1 MERKDRKGPEPEDYG
16 FDYEEL
22 ADTDTDPVQAE
33 QWEEPVQERPED
45 YEIEA
50 SDRMKREDSA
60 EDDEDYGEY
69 REEDHFGDDFGD
81 DFDDDDEIAF
91 RFKPWMIPAFAGMM
105 ILAVLI
111 CIPLWKLSHQG
122 RNTENGGMAAVTTEA
137 QEAEP
142 VLAETSNRETSETE
156 MAPEATAAEPE
167 STQAP
172 ETAASEPVT
181 APTEVPQTTPT
192 PQTTL
197 EAATQPT
204 EVPAVTESP
213 ADSNTGDALAE
224 GNSMTFGDV
233 KETVTAKDVSNL
245 RSTPYTGDNANVVG
259 QLKNGETLTR
269 TGRNDSTGWSRLE
282 YNGQTVYAVSA
293 YLTTDLTY
301 KTPEKPSDPNRV
313 STQDGRVIVF
323 TDCDD
328 YITPKDLIN
337 LRTEPSTSEG
347 ESTVRTQVRNGTNLH
362 RTGYSEGSGWSRV
375 EYNGE
380 ILYAVTNYVIS
391 GSAPE

>member
-1 MERKDRKGPEPEDYG
+1 MAEKDVRDRKREPEDS

-22 ADTDTDPVQAE
+22 VDRETDSVQMEQQDNAVNRKMFGTEDQYADGS
-33 QWEEPVQERPED
+33 EEFSED
-45 YEIEA
+45 GESE
-50 SDRMKREDSA
+50 E
-60 EDDEDYGEY
+60 YGE
-69 REEDHFGDDFGD
+69 ED
-81 DFDDDDEIAF
+81 DFDEDEGIVF

-105 ILAVLI
+105 ILAILI
-111 CIPLWKLSHQG
+111 CIPLWKLSHHD
-122 RNTENGGMAAVTTEA
+122 RNTENNEIAAVTTEV
-137 QEAEP
+137 Q
-142 VLAETSNRETSETE
+142 TSEPAFAESPESET
-156 MAPEATAAEPE
+156 ASEATVAEPE
-167 STQAP
+167 NTPVP
-172 ETAASEPVT
+172 ETTASEPAAAVT
-181 APTEVPQTTPT
+181 EAPQPTPTEAPTVQP
-192 PQTTL
+192 
-197 EAATQPT
+197 QPT
-204 EVPAVTESP
+204 EAPAATEAP
-213 ADSNTGDALAE
+213 IADNTGDALAE

-233 KETVTAKDVSNL
+233 NETVTAKDVSNL
-245 RSTPYTGDNANVVG
+245 RSTPYTGDEGNVVG

-301 KTPEKPSDPNRV
+301 KTPEKPTYPNRV

-347 ESTVRTQVRNGTNLH
+347 ESTVRTQARNGTNLH
-362 RTGYSEGSGWSRV
+362 RTGYSETSGWSRV

-380 ILYAVTNYVIS
+380 ILYAVTSYVIS

>member
-1 MERKDRKGPEPEDYG
+1 MEEKGVRDRKREPEEYN

-22 ADTDTDPVQAE
+22 ADAEVDSEQAGRRDDAVWKTTCDTEDPYTVE
-33 QWEEPVQERPED
+33 SED
-45 YEIEA
+45 FTE
-50 SDRMKREDSA
+50 
-60 EDDEDYGEY
+60 DEDYGEY
-69 REEDHFGDDFGD
+69 PEGDDLD
-81 DFDDDDEIAF
+81 DFDEGDGIGF
-91 RFKPWMIPAFAGMM
+91 RFRPWMIPAFAGMM
-105 ILAVLI
+105 VLAVLI
-111 CIPLWKLSHQG
+111 CIPLWKLSHHD
-122 RNTENGGMAAVTTEA
+122 RTTENNEFAAVTTEA
-137 QEAEP
+137 QSSEQAS
-142 VLAETSNRETSETE
+142 AETPETGIASEKV
-156 MAPEATAAEPE
+156 ATAEPE
-167 STQAP
+167 TTQIPETVTPESAAAVTEAPQPTPTQAP
-172 ETAASEPVT
+172 EAQPQ
-181 APTEVPQTTPT
+181 PTEALV
-192 PQTTL
+192 
-197 EAATQPT
+197 AT
-204 EVPAVTESP
+204 EVPATN
-213 ADSNTGDALAE
+213 NTGDALAE

-233 KETVTAKDVSNL
+233 NETVTAKDVSNL
-245 RSTPYTGDNANVVG
+245 RSTPYTGDEGNVVG
-259 QLKNGETLTR
+259 QLKNGETLVR

-301 KTPEKPSDPNRV
+301 KTPEKPTYPNRV

-380 ILYAVTNYVIS
+380 ILYVVTSYVIS

>member
-1 MERKDRKGPEPEDYG
+1 MERKDRKDREPEDYG
-16 FDYEEL
+16 FEYEEL
-22 ADTDTDPVQAE
+22 VDAEIDPE
-33 QWEEPVQERPED
+33 QRERQDDIAQEELYETEEPTDGKFEE
-45 YEIEA
+45 YGE
-50 SDRMKREDSA
+50 
-60 EDDEDYGEY
+60 EDDLD
-69 REEDHFGDDFGD
+69 EEEG
-81 DFDDDDEIAF
+81 IVF

-105 ILAVLI
+105 ILAILI
-111 CIPLWKLSHQG
+111 CIPLWKLSHHD

-137 QEAEP
+137 QT
-142 VLAETSNRETSETE
+142 LAETSEIETVPET
-156 MAPEATAAEPE
+156 MVAEPE
-167 STQAP
+167 KTPVPETTVTEPAAVVTEAPQPTPTQAP
-172 ETAASEPVT
+172 AVQP
-181 APTEVPQTTPT
+181 
-192 PQTTL
+192 
-197 EAATQPT
+197 QPT
-204 EVPAVTESP
+204 EAPAATEAP
-213 ADSNTGDALAE
+213 ITNNPGDALAE

-233 KETVTAKDVSNL
+233 NETVTAKDVINL
-245 RSTPYTGDNANVVG
+245 RSTPYTGEEGNVVG

-301 KTPEKPSDPNRV
+301 KTPEKPTYPNRV

-347 ESTVRTQVRNGTNLH
+347 DSTVRTQVRNGTNLH
-362 RTGYSEGSGWSRV
+362 RTGYSETSGWSRV

-380 ILYAVTNYVIS
+380 ILYAVTSYVIS

>member
-1 MERKDRKGPEPEDYG
+1 MEEKGVRDRKREPEEYN

-22 ADTDTDPVQAE
+22 ADAEVDSEQAGRRDDAVGETTCDTEDPYTVGS
-33 QWEEPVQERPED
+33 ED
-45 YEIEA
+45 FTE
-50 SDRMKREDSA
+50 
-60 EDDEDYGEY
+60 DEDYGEY
-69 REEDHFGDDFGD
+69 PEGDDLD
-81 DFDDDDEIAF
+81 DFDEGDGIGF
-91 RFKPWMIPAFAGMM
+91 RFRPWMIPAFAGMM
-105 ILAVLI
+105 VLAVLI
-111 CIPLWKLSHQG
+111 CIPLWKLSHHD
-122 RNTENGGMAAVTTEA
+122 RTTENNEFAAVTTEA
-137 QEAEP
+137 QSSEQASAETPETGIASEKVATAEAETTQIP
-142 VLAETSNRETSETE
+142 ETVTPEPAAAVTE
-156 MAPEATAAEPE
+156 APQPTP
-167 STQAP
+167 TQAP
-172 ETAASEPVT
+172 EAQPQPTEAPV
-181 APTEVPQTTPT
+181 ATEVPTTN
-192 PQTTL
+192 
-197 EAATQPT
+197 
-204 EVPAVTESP
+204 
-213 ADSNTGDALAE
+213 NTGDALAE

-233 KETVTAKDVSNL
+233 NETVTAKDVSNL
-245 RSTPYTGDNANVVG
+245 RSTPYTGDEGNVVG
-259 QLKNGETLTR
+259 QLKNGETLVR

-301 KTPEKPSDPNRV
+301 KPPEKPTYPNRV

-323 TDCDD
+323 MDCDD

-380 ILYAVTNYVIS
+380 ILYAVTSYVIS

>member
-1 MERKDRKGPEPEDYG
+1 MEEKDVRDREWEPEEDFHFEYEDLAEG
-16 FDYEEL
+16 ETDPGQAKRQNDVVQEEL
-22 ADTDTDPVQAE
+22 YDAEDADTVGT
-33 QWEEPVQERPED
+33 EEFMED
-45 YEIEA
+45 
-50 SDRMKREDSA
+50 
-60 EDDEDYGEY
+60 GELV
-69 REEDHFGDDFGD
+69 
-81 DFDDDDEIAF
+81 F

-105 ILAVLI
+105 ILAILI
-111 CIPLWKLSHQG
+111 CIPLWKLSHHD
-122 RNTENGGMAAVTTEA
+122 RNTENDEIAAVTTEA
-137 QEAEP
+137 QWSEQAF
-142 VLAETSNRETSETE
+142 AETAETE
-156 MAPEATAAEPE
+156 TAPEASMMAELE
-167 STQAP
+167 STPAT
-172 ETAASEPVT
+172 ETAASEPAA
-181 APTEVPQTTPT
+181 APTETPTEAPQTTP
-192 PQTTL
+192 
-197 EAATQPT
+197 EAQPQPT
-204 EVPAVTESP
+204 EAPAATELP
-213 ADSNTGDALAE
+213 GTANPGDALAE

-233 KETVTAKDVSNL
+233 NETVTAKDVLNL
-245 RSTPYTGDNANVVG
+245 RNTPYTGDAANVVG
-259 QLKNGETLTR
+259 QLKNGETLVR

-301 KTPEKPSDPNRV
+301 KTPEKPTYPNRV

-328 YITPKDLIN
+328 YITPKELIN

>member
-1 MERKDRKGPEPEDYG
+1 MAEKDVRDRKREPEEDS

-22 ADTDTDPVQAE
+22 VDRETDSVQME
-33 QWEEPVQERPED
+33 QQEFEE
-45 YEIEA
+45 
-50 SDRMKREDSA
+50 
-60 EDDEDYGEY
+60 YGE
-69 REEDHFGDDFGD
+69 ED
-81 DFDDDDEIAF
+81 DFDEDEGILF
-91 RFKPWMIPAFAGMM
+91 RFKPWMIPAFVGMM
-105 ILAVLI
+105 ILAILI
-111 CIPLWKLSHQG
+111 CIPLWKLSHHD
-122 RNTENGGMAAVTTEA
+122 RNTENNEIAAVTTEA
-137 QEAEP
+137 QTSEP
-142 VLAETSNRETSETE
+142 AFAETPESE
-156 MAPEATAAEPE
+156 MAPETTVAEPE
-167 STQAP
+167 NTPIP
-172 ETAASEPVT
+172 ETTASEPAAAVT
-181 APTEVPQTTPT
+181 EAPQPTPTEAPAVQP
-192 PQTTL
+192 
-197 EAATQPT
+197 QPT
-204 EVPAVTESP
+204 EAPAATEAP
-213 ADSNTGDALAE
+213 IADNTGDAFAE

-233 KETVTAKDVSNL
+233 NETVTAKDVSNL
-245 RSTPYTGDNANVVG
+245 RSTPYTGDEGNVVG

-301 KTPEKPSDPNRV
+301 KTPEKPTYPNRV

-362 RTGYSEGSGWSRV
+362 RTGYSETSGWSRV

-380 ILYAVTNYVIS
+380 ILYAVTSYVIS